1 MTTWQLTFDATD
13 TVSDLRAPDPTLIDL
28 HEPVTIS
35 PDRPPWPAIACRMES
50 PGTARTYCGVT
61 VMKPLNSAYAAWFAI
76 PCRECFPDVPPAGYS
91 IQDDS
96 CGEGCGYEAW
106 QPDPHLA
113 WQVQI

>member
-76 PCRECFPDVPPAGYS
+76 PCRECFPDAPPPGHKASCPSGCQVPPGFR
-91 IQDDS
+91 
-96 CGEGCGYEAW
+96 
-106 QPDPHLA
+106 PLA